1 LSLCTVY
8 GKGANPPK
16 SISAPEARL
25 QAAGTGSP
33 GGDSTRVWR
42 RVSAPAPARPKRSH
56 RPRRRPKGFLGGRQI
71 SCPEDPCEK
80 SSPEPTRASGDK
92 LSCCRHVRGP
102 FSPLRAGSFAPGV
115 SGPLILFIFQLPT
128 PGPWAGNRGRCLSAP
143 CTGRVQTPKTSTAA
157 PEARLRAAKTSS
169 PARGYHPLLSCAD
182 HASSGE
188 ACNRDTCNR
197 TAHLDTR
204 SPPQRPKCKV
214 WCIPSIY

>member
-1 LSLCTVY
+1 VY

-128 PGPWAGNRGRCLSAP
+128 PGPWAGNRGDVVSLH
-143 CTGRVQTPKTSTAA
+143 RVREGCKHRKH
-157 PEARLRAAKTSS
+157 RLRPPK
-169 PARGYHPLLSCAD
+169 RGFGRQKRALRR
-182 HASSGE
+182 G
-188 ACNRDTCNR
+188 DT
-197 TAHLDTR
+197 TR
-204 SPPQRPKCKV
+204 FYRVPTTQAPVRPV
-214 WCIPSIY
+214 IATPVIALHI